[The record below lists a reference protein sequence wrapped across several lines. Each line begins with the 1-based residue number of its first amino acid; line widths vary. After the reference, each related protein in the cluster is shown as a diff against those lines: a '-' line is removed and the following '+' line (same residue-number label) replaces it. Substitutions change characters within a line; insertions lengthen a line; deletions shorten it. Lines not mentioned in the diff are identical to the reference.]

1 MQQTQ
6 TFDQLKDL
14 HGELT
19 AADLVALKLILS
31 AHICKSATDQLIK
44 APLKFLCLILQDRNE
59 DGSPAEQRP
68 EPRQDGCTLPA
79 IDPAEPFTG
88 EHLFWAWK
96 NNTEHSVLTK

>member
-19 AADLVALKLILS
+19 AADHFALKLILS
-31 AHICKSATDQLIK
+31 AQICKSATDQLIK

-68 EPRQDGCTLPA
+68 EPRQDGCTLLA

-88 EHLFWAWK
+88 VHLFWAWK